1 MMNSVAKRL
10 VLRAHAVV
18 SRSALSGTARAVLRD
33 RLTYLSPMKLR
44 RLETSLGDIL
54 KREVPGD
61 VVEFGV
67 ALGGTAIILAE
78 QAKRASRTFQ
88 GFDVFGMIPPP
99 TSEKDDTHS
108 KERYETIV
116 SGQSKGIGGDR
127 YYGYRTDLYGDVCRS
142 LARYGV
148 PPDGRSVI
156 LHKGLF
162 EDELPKA
169 PLRQVAFAHIDCDW
183 FDPVAYCLRETAS
196 RLSPGGVI
204 VIDDYNDYGG
214 CRTATDEFL
223 ASHPNFIFENGS
235 NAILRLRG

>member
-116 SGQSKGIGGDR
+116 SGQSKGSAATATTATG
-127 YYGYRTDLYGDVCRS
+127 RTCTAMS
-142 LARYGV
+142 AA
-148 PPDGRSVI
+148 PSPD
-156 LHKGLF
+156 
-162 EDELPKA
+162 
-169 PLRQVAFAHIDCDW
+169 
-183 FDPVAYCLRETAS
+183 TAS
-196 RLSPGGVI
+196 R
-204 VIDDYNDYGG
+204 
-214 CRTATDEFL
+214 RTAGVSSCTRGCSKTSCRRRRSARWRSPISIATGSIRSPIACVRPPA
-223 ASHPNFIFENGS
+223 ASVRVAS
-235 NAILRLRG
+235 S